1 MSTYAALAITLI
13 NALASLIV
21 WWQRQGWMKEGE
33 DAAIAA
39 ALQKVA
45 ANVKRADEA
54 GAALD
59 RTLSNPGRLRDHDP
73 DERP

>member
-54 GAALD
+54 GAAVD
-59 RTLSNPGRLRDHDP
+59 RALRDPGRLRDADP